1 MTMTIAVL
9 WWVFLV
15 VALLITLA
23 DVALLLRVVSLA
35 RGIHVLADA
44 TVPAAVGIV
53 RNTTAGEGLGRT
65 LALVGTIVKQTAAV
79 DPLTARVVSRLMQEG
94 N

>member
-15 VALLITLA
+15 AALLITLV
-23 DVALLLRVVSLA
+23 DVALLIKVVNLA
-35 RGIHVLADA
+35 RGIHVLAGV

-65 LALVGTIVKQTAAV
+65 LALVGTIVEQTAAV
-79 DPLTARVVSRLMQEG
+79 DPLTARVVKRLTQEG